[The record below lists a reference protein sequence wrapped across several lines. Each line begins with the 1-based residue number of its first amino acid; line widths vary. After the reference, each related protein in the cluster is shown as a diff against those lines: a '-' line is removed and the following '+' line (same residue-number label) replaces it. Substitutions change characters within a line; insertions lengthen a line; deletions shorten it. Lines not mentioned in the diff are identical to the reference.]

1 MLAKEVDYVSF
12 LLRLW
17 QSDEDG
23 HLVWRASL
31 ESAQTGEK
39 RHFSSVSVLVDYMG
53 REFGGRERA
62 NEEAGPCKEWDRPFP
77 KPNRAWEEDKN
88 HLSGGT
94 R

>member
-1 MLAKEVDYVSF
+1 MLTKEADYVSF

-39 RHFSSVSVLVDYMG
+39 LYFASLGLLLDYLLSAYG
-53 REFGGRERA
+53 QCKGES
-62 NEEAGPCKEWDRPFP
+62 EA
-77 KPNRAWEEDKN
+77 
-88 HLSGGT
+88 
-94 R
+94 